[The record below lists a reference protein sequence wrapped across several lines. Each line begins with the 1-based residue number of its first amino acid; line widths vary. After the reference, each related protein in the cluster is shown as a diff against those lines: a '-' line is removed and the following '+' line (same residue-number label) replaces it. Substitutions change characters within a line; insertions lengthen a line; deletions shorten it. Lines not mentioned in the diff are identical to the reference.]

1 MIEISGGSKPA
12 SMVFGVACHYLLE
25 GTTLGLQT
33 DETSALAL
41 FIAILIH
48 GCLLS
53 FAISLTLGFN
63 SYCLIYFS
71 YSF

>member
-1 MIEISGGSKPA
+1 ML
-12 SMVFGVACHYLLE
+12 FGVACHYLLE

-33 DETSALAL
+33 DVTSALAL

-48 GCLLS
+48 GCFLS

-63 SYCLIYFS
+63 SYCFIYF
-71 YSF
+71 FIDCNQFIDL